1 MPDKNPIITVVGST
15 HMDFVVVAD
24 HIPRTGET
32 VMGSSFKMT
41 PGGKGANQAVAAALL
56 GAKSYLVS
64 CLGEDHIGDLLLEN
78 ARKKGVS
85 TDYVVRDPATYTG
98 VALIIIDKEGR
109 NVIAVAPG
117 ADHML
122 ATEDIDRASEVMAK
136 SDVILLQ
143 LEIPLEIV
151 SYVIRKASQ
160 FKKVKTILNPAPAR
174 VLPGDVLKNVYVLTP
189 NEVEAELLSGL
200 SVANVNDAE
209 RAGKR
214 IIKKGVTS
222 VVITLGEKGSFVV
235 TQKESKLVPAIKVKP
250 VDTTGAGDAFNA
262 GLAFALAE
270 GKEIEEA
277 ARFANFVAALKIT
290 KLGAQEG
297 LPSRAEVEDFIAK
310 IERS

>member
-1 MPDKNPIITVVGST
+1 
-15 HMDFVVVAD
+15 
-24 HIPRTGET
+24 
-32 VMGSSFKMT
+32 
-41 PGGKGANQAVAAALL
+41 
-56 GAKSYLVS
+56 
-64 CLGEDHIGDLLLEN
+64 
-78 ARKKGVS
+78 
-85 TDYVVRDPATYTG
+85 
-98 VALIIIDKEGR
+98 
-109 NVIAVAPG
+109 
-117 ADHML
+117 
-122 ATEDIDRASEVMAK
+122 
-136 SDVILLQ
+136 
-143 LEIPLEIV
+143 
-151 SYVIRKASQ
+151 
-160 FKKVKTILNPAPAR
+160 

-235 TQKESKLVPAIKVKP
+235 TQKKSKLVPAIKVKP

-290 KLGAQEG
+290 RLGAQEG